1 MLSTAITSAISN
13 ALIRR
18 FKYTPESPHTWAMI
32 SDNSFSI
39 VTEENAMST
48 QPYLMFYEKA

>member
-1 MLSTAITSAISN
+1 
-13 ALIRR
+13 
-18 FKYTPESPHTWAMI
+18 MI